1 MTSPRVA
8 RAVVVAWLALALVGA
23 AGAGPVTD
31 QLKTEIDRVIAVLD
45 DPALKG
51 PAKSQERRQAIRTI
65 TDEVFDWTE
74 MARRALGRHWPEISA
89 AEQGE
94 FVPLF
99 RDLIERTYISKLE
112 QYSGEKL
119 QYAGELMDGTQAT
132 VRTKVLL
139 KNGNE
144 APIDYRLSREGDRW
158 RVYDVLI
165 ENVSLVGNYRTQFD
179 GIIRSSSYDELVKRI
194 RARSS

>member
-1 MTSPRVA
+1 MTSPRLIE
-8 RAVVVAWLALALVGA
+8 AVVLAWLGLALVGV

-31 QLKTEIDRVIAVLD
+31 QLRPEIERVIAVLS

-51 PAKSQERRQAIRTI
+51 PAKIQERRQAIRSI
-65 TDEVFDWTE
+65 TDEVFNWAE
-74 MARRALGRHWPEISA
+74 MARRCLGRHWPERTA

-99 RDLIERTYISKLE
+99 RDLIERAYISKLE
-112 QYSGEKL
+112 QYSGEKV
-119 QYAGELMDGTQAT
+119 QYAGELVNGAQAT

-139 KNGNE
+139 KSGNE

-158 RVYDVLI
+158 RIYDVLI
-165 ENVSLVGNYRTQFD
+165 ENVSLVSNYRTQFD
-179 GIIRSSSYDELVKRI
+179 GILRSSSYDELLKRI